1 MAKADSKIK
10 EMKALSIAQPW
21 AECIVS
27 KGKNIE
33 NRTWDTKFRGYVA
46 IHASKSKDL
55 SRFEYCQEIY
65 KINLTPDDVDL
76 GAIVGIAELVEV
88 VTKKSLTTETKK
100 WFQGEFGFHLKN
112 IIKLKKPV
120 KVNGALSFWKVN
132 GSTLSDVLAQ
142 LTESQVNTIS
152 KRLLSKE

>member
-1 MAKADSKIK
+1 MKKISSKIK

-21 AECIVS
+21 AECIIS

-46 IHASKSKDL
+46 IHASKTKDL
-55 SRFEYCQEIY
+55 GRFEYCQEEY
-65 KINLTPDDVDL
+65 KFNLTPDNVDL

-88 VTKKSLTTETKK
+88 VTKKSLTRETKK
-100 WFQGEFGFHLKN
+100 WFQGDYGFHLKN

-120 KVNGALSFWKVN
+120 KVSGALSFWKVK
-132 GSTLSDVLAQ
+132 GRILSGVLSQ
-142 LTESQVNTIS
+142 LSESQVNKIS
-152 KRLLSKE
+152 KKLLSKD

>member
-1 MAKADSKIK
+1 MAKSSIK

-27 KGKNIE
+27 KGKNVE

-55 SRFEYCQEIY
+55 GRFEYCQEEY
-65 KINLTPDDVDL
+65 KYNLNTDNVDF
-76 GAIVGIAELVEV
+76 GVIVGIAELVDV
-88 VTKKSLTTETKK
+88 ITKKDVTTETKK
-100 WFQGEFGFHLKN
+100 WFQGDYGFQLKN

-120 KVNGALSFWKVN
+120 QVNGALSFWKLN
-132 GSTLSDVLAQ
+132 GRPLSKVLAQ
-142 LTESQVNTIS
+142 LSPAQKRKIS
-152 KRLLSKE
+152 KNLLSKN